1 MTPPRQGVVELDPE
15 ALPEPLTPA
24 GGVLL
29 LDELDEELLSGGGM
43 VAEPDIE
50 PDAEPLSLPG
60 ADELGGGGAARL
72 PVAPVD
78 PLLLYESVPDV
89 RGWSVLSPQA
99 VSPPRASTAAAA
111 IKVLCMSIS
120 FGE

>member
-1 MTPPRQGVVELDPE
+1 MPRHGVVELEPE
-15 ALPEPLTPA
+15 ALPEPLTPPA

-29 LDELDEELLSGGGM
+29 LDELEELLSGGGM
-43 VAEPDIE
+43 VAEPDAE
-50 PDAEPLSLPG
+50 PDAEPLSGLG
-60 ADELGGGGAARL
+60 AVELGGGGAARL

-89 RGWSVLSPQA
+89 RGCSVLSPQA
-99 VSPPRASTAAAA
+99 AKPPRASAAAAA
-111 IKVLCMSIS
+111 IKVLFISIS